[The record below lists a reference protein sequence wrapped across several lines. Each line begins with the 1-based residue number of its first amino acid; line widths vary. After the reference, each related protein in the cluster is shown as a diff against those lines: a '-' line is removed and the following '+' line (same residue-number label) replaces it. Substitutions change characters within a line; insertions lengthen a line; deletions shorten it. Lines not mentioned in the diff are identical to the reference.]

1 MITPRNE
8 RLLNKEFQL
17 ALMASK
23 KVESKLTA
31 RTSGKIKINIVIL
44 TMLHYNTNN
53 YKVIQILIFEII
65 IFYYK
70 PLIFFYSWF

>member
-1 MITPRNE
+1 VITPRNE